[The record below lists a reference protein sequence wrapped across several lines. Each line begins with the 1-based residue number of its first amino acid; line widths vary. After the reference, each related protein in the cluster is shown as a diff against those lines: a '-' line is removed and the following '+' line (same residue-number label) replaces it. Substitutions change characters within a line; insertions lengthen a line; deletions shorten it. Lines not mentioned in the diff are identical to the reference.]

1 MSSHSTEV
9 LLKLNQ
15 LLELHKL
22 YFDGMADSFVL
33 VGIQHRGIML
43 LLDSV
48 EQRLIKFE
56 QRLDNVVRRLE
67 HPQQE
72 SRGVGTQVPSG
83 TGPGSVP
90 ASSRH
95 CSPFGGG
102 VQGVH
107 IVIGE
112 ASPGGTG
119 VVPGSPPGDVS
130 RPFTEWF
137 LMLISLSGKLRS
149 SRCSPRTSA
158 SPKGR
163 PYASR
168 GASSS

>member
-1 MSSHSTEV
+1 V
-9 LLKLNQ
+9 K
-15 LLELHKL
+15 
-22 YFDGMADSFVL
+22 
-33 VGIQHRGIML
+33 
-43 LLDSV
+43 
-48 EQRLIKFE
+48 
-56 QRLDNVVRRLE
+56 QRLDRFKQQLDRVGRGLG
-67 HPQQE
+67 HPQRE
-72 SRGVGTQVPSG
+72 SRGVGTQVPLG
-83 TGPGSVP
+83 TGPRSIP

-112 ASPGGTG
+112 ASSGGTG

-130 RPFTEWF
+130 CLFTDWF
-137 LMLISLSGKLRS
+137 LMLMLIPGRLRS
-149 SRCSPRTSA
+149 SKCSPRTSA

-163 PYASR
+163 LYASR

>member
-1 MSSHSTEV
+1 
-9 LLKLNQ
+9 
-15 LLELHKL
+15 
-22 YFDGMADSFVL
+22 
-33 VGIQHRGIML
+33 ML

-48 EQRLIKFE
+48 EQCLIRFE
-56 QRLDNVVRRLE
+56 QQLDCLGRGLE

-83 TGPGSVP
+83 TRPGSVP

-112 ASPGGTG
+112 ASSGGTG

-130 RPFTEWF
+130 CSFTDWF
-137 LMLISLSGKLRS
+137 LMLMLIPGRLRS
-149 SRCSPRTSA
+149 SRCSLRTSV
-158 SPKGR
+158 SLKGR